1 MKKNLYLL
9 LVLLF
14 PIGLQAQSEVI
25 VLRPDEDKAEVNEAE
40 YTKIFLAGT
49 IDMGKS
55 IDWQKATCDWFR
67 ARPEGKYL
75 LYNPRR
81 DKGLSGEMSDFEHQV
96 NWELEHLEK
105 ADLIIMNIQASSKSP
120 ITLLEMGLHMR
131 SGKLHVICEPGFY
144 RYDNVR
150 ITCNHYGIPLYHSMD
165 EFLKTIR

>member
-9 LVLLF
+9 LVLLL

-81 DKGLSGEMSDFEHQV
+81 DKGLSGEMSDFSCKSRRF
-96 NWELEHLEK
+96 LEIV
-105 ADLIIMNIQASSKSP
+105 A
-120 ITLLEMGLHMR
+120 
-131 SGKLHVICEPGFY
+131 
-144 RYDNVR
+144 
-150 ITCNHYGIPLYHSMD
+150 
-165 EFLKTIR
+165 

>member
-55 IDWQKATCDWFR
+55 IDWQKATC
-67 ARPEGKYL
+67 ESSSTS
-75 LYNPRR
+75 RR
-81 DKGLSGEMSDFEHQV
+81 Q
-96 NWELEHLEK
+96 
-105 ADLIIMNIQASSKSP
+105 ISP
-120 ITLLEMGLHMR
+120 IQPPKGQGVER
-131 SGKLHVICEPGFY
+131 
-144 RYDNVR
+144 
-150 ITCNHYGIPLYHSMD
+150 
-165 EFLKTIR
+165 

>member
-1 MKKNLYLL
+1 MKKSLYLL
-9 LVLLF
+9 LLLLF

-25 VLRPDEDKAEVNEAE
+25 VLHPDEGKAEVNEAE
-40 YTKIFLAGT
+40 YTRIFLAGT

-67 ARPEGKYL
+67 ARPQGKYI

-105 ADLIIMNIQASSKSP
+105 SRPDNHEYP
-120 ITLLEMGLHMR
+120 
-131 SGKLHVICEPGFY
+131 GKQQVPHHPAGDGTAHAF
-144 RYDNVR
+144 
-150 ITCNHYGIPLYHSMD
+150 G
-165 EFLKTIR
+165 